1 MEQEITNFAR
11 FYAILKRMP
20 GIADQESAKRELVL
34 IGTGG
39 RTDSLRTMTQKE
51 YDAMCDLLSRRL
63 PICRST
69 HAEQRRRRR
78 SVCLRLLQKIGVD
91 TTSWAA
97 VNSYCCSPR
106 IAGKAFAQLGADE
119 LERLSIKLR
128 MILKKK
134 QGNQ

>member
-1 MEQEITNFAR
+1 MEQEVTNFAR
-11 FYAILKRMP
+11 FYALLKHVPLM
-20 GIADQESAKRELVL
+20 GDAEATKQELVR

-39 RTDSLRTMTQKE
+39 RTDSLKEMTRKE
-51 YDAMCDLLSRRL
+51 YDALCGLLSERF
-63 PICRST
+63 PEQASAY
-69 HAEQRRRRR
+69 AERRRKRR
-78 SVCLRLLQKIGVD
+78 SVCLKLLQQIGVD
-91 TTSWAA
+91 TTSWTA
-97 VNSYCCSPR
+97 VNNYCGSRR